1 MPFHSMPLLSI
12 PADRRQSARRRV
24 GLCTPCAAGRQW
36 LRLRYSSLTLATRY
50 YTSFVEK
57 RKLYIVMELVDGVT
71 LGSFLSDHAN
81 HSNGADS
88 PAIGLPEKLIWQI
101 FLQVRLPL

>member
-1 MPFHSMPLLSI
+1 M
-12 PADRRQSARRRV
+12 
-24 GLCTPCAAGRQW
+24 
-36 LRLRYSSLTLATRY
+36 ATRY

-81 HSNGADS
+81 HSYGADS
-88 PAIGLPEKLIWQI
+88 AAIGLPEKLIWQI
-101 FLQVRLPL
+101 FLQVRLPLPALVSASTAACAYRCECHAAQRSLQRSAAQLAAQVLDAPES

>member
-1 MPFHSMPLLSI
+1 MHAL
-12 PADRRQSARRRV
+12 R
-24 GLCTPCAAGRQW
+24 AAGRQW
-36 LRLRYSSLTLATRY
+36 LRLRYSSLALATRY